1 MLTPLKKIVVSTV
14 TVGMMVSAPLMAQ
27 ASMGDQTL
35 RYGMENNDVRELQTA
50 LKNRGHFDFHTAT
63 GYYGTITVDAVKSF
77 QRAKGLDVD
86 GIAGPQTFKALNT
99 SDENVQQGKV
109 MTVESSAYT
118 ANCAGCSGITSQG
131 INLKENPDAKVISVD
146 PSVIPLGSKVYVEG
160 YGTAIAGDTGGAIK
174 GKKIDVFF
182 PEREQALQWGRK
194 NVTVKVIK

>member
-14 TVGMMVSAPLMAQ
+14 TAGMMVSAPLMAQ

-99 SDENVQQGKV
+99 SDENVQQGRV

-118 ANCAGCSGITSQG
+118 ANCAGCSGVTSQG

>member
-118 ANCAGCSGITSQG
+118 ANCAGCSGVTSQG

>member
-14 TVGMMVSAPLMAQ
+14 TAGMMVSAPLMAQ

-118 ANCAGCSGITSQG
+118 ANCAGCSGVTSQG

>member
-14 TVGMMVSAPLMAQ
+14 TAGMMVSAPLMAQ

-86 GIAGPQTFKALNT
+86 GVAGPQTFKALNT

-118 ANCAGCSGITSQG
+118 ANCAGCSGVTSQG

>member
-1 MLTPLKKIVVSTV
+1 
-14 TVGMMVSAPLMAQ
+14 
-27 ASMGDQTL
+27 
-35 RYGMENNDVRELQTA
+35 MENNDVRELQTA

-118 ANCAGCSGITSQG
+118 ANCAGCSGVTSQG

>member
-14 TVGMMVSAPLMAQ
+14 TAGMMVSAPLMAQ

-63 GYYGTITVDAVKSF
+63 SYYGTITVDAVKSF

-118 ANCAGCSGITSQG
+118 ANCAGCSGVTSQG